1 MISRKFS
8 DCSHCGG
15 GVVERL
21 LPTEITWE
29 GQSFIFEDVPMG
41 VCNRCGEKV
50 MPPHVAETI
59 DRILQGKEKR
69 TRTAQVPVYQYK
81 TEVSE

>member
-50 MPPHVAETI
+50 LLPRVAEVI
-59 DRILQGKEKR
+59 DKLLQGKEKP
-69 TRTAQVPVYQYK
+69 TRMVRVPVYQYK
-81 TEVSE
+81 SEASA